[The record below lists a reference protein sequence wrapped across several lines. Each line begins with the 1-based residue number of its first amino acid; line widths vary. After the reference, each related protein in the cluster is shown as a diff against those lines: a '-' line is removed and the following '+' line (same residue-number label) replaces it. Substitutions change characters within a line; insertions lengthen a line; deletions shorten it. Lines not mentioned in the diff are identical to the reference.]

1 MSAKLSCRAIGLGL
15 CALLLSAVYPA
26 HASGLSAREYLALR
40 KKLSVVTSPLSA
52 VKSNPS
58 ALIGRTIELTGRVEG
73 TMESAHS
80 TSFILNCEN
89 EGFIIKAGEKIDPC
103 ISNGNTIRVLAHIGP
118 DSVSSLSDLRLEG
131 AIYDYDLA
139 RTEHASTPASK
150 RTAVHVAPRTLY
162 RGSNPTLFP
171 SATRGRGINISSRA
185 MSVYSPY
192 KAAIKKFNPNLS
204 DEQADVITKS
214 ILGYSERYG
223 VDPRLVIALIITE
236 SGFRPTAT
244 SRTGAMG
251 LCQLMPRTARG
262 MGVSNAYDPEQN
274 IEASVRLIRGHL
286 DKYGDLKLALSAY
299 NAGPGAV
306 KKHGGVPPYRET
318 RNYIEKVSRIYKA
331 LCGE

>member
-1 MSAKLSCRAIGLGL
+1 MPARLSCRAIGFGV
-15 CALLLSAVYPA
+15 CALFFLGVYPA
-26 HASGLSAREYLALR
+26 HASGLSAKEYLSLR
-40 KKLSVVTSPLSA
+40 KKLSAVTSPLSTY
-52 VKSNPS
+52 KSNPS
-58 ALIGRTIELTGRVEG
+58 SVLGKTVELTGRVEG
-73 TMESAHS
+73 MMSSGRT

-89 EGFIIKAGEKIDPC
+89 EGLVIRAGEKLDSS
-103 ISNGNTIRVLAHIGP
+103 ISNGNTIRVLAKVGP
-118 DSVSSLSDLRLEG
+118 DSVSNLSDLALEG
-131 AIYDYDLA
+131 TICEYDLA
-139 RTEHASTPASK
+139 QAERAAAVSSRKSK
-150 RTAVHVAPRTLY
+150 SHSSPKPLY
-162 RGSNPTLFP
+162 RGSDPTFFP
-171 SATRGRGINISSRA
+171 SSNRGRGVNMSSRA
-185 MSVYSPY
+185 MSVYAPY
-192 KAAIKKFNPNLS
+192 RSAVMRFNPNLS
-204 DEQADVITKS
+204 EQQADVITKS

-286 DKYGDLKLALSAY
+286 DKYGDLSLALSAY

-331 LCGE
+331 LCGK